1 MFRKSIS
8 SVLMASVALAV
19 ILAVAA
25 IVTYVSRSTY
35 SLSLELNEQAMQQM
49 AQTTQKALHMYMD
62 NAQNSVRTM
71 ASRSSVVAA
80 LGGDLSKVDA
90 DLKTCLR
97 NDKNLWGVVLF
108 DTTGMATVGLSASG
122 DDLAGKSLSD
132 RDYAKAIL
140 GGKDIFL
147 PQTLMKV
154 QSASSSALSFVVAAA
169 VRGADGR
176 LLGGVALYPLWDN
189 FTKAF
194 IDPVRFGQRGYPFM
208 LDGQGRTI
216 AHPTNKAE
224 ILAPADE
231 INLKALQVK
240 NGELSYEWKGE
251 KKVIQVT
258 TDPETGWVTCMSAY
272 VSELAET
279 ATAQRNMLIGIG
291 AAAVLLLVG
300 VIALI
305 IRRLVVRP
313 ITAIEAFTA
322 AIAKGDFTAALATD
336 FRFEFHHLAENIRV
350 MVAELKNKLG
360 FAQGVLKGFVMPCA
374 VFDRDDKVTFTN
386 EHMVR
391 AIDKSGDPT
400 SYHGQTSGQFIYDET
415 GRDTAATRSMRERRM
430 LQAEVPY
437 TSHTGNKKVFDVTAT
452 PIHDL
457 DDNVIGT
464 LAVWF
469 ELTEIR
475 EQEKKIAAQ
484 NEKIAKAAE
493 AADTVS
499 DQVASASEELS
510 AQIEQSSRGSEEQR
524 SRTGEAATAM
534 EEMNATVMEVAKSA
548 STAAELA
555 DKAKSQAQD
564 GEQLVRDVVATITR
578 INEQSEVLRTDMT
591 ELGKQAEG
599 IGQIMN
605 VIADI
610 ADQTNLLALNAAIEA
625 ARAGEAGRGFAVVA
639 DEVRKLAEKTMTA
652 TNEVGAY
659 IKAVQDSARKN
670 IQNTE
675 ATAQAIHESTSTAE
689 KSGAALREIVNM
701 VEKTADQVRGIAT
714 ASEEQSAASEQISR
728 STEEINRIAAE
739 TAEAM
744 TQSAQA
750 VSDLSRL
757 AQDLKSIITDMQQ

>member
-19 ILAVAA
+19 ILAVGA

-35 SLSLELNEQAMQQM
+35 GLTVELNEQAMRQMEQSTQQALSVFM
-49 AQTTQKALHMYMD
+49 HDSQVIVETLAVQAAIADAFQGDPSRARDRLREYLQADPDYWAVFLFDAQGRILAGWNAGGEDLSGQSRAGADYVKA
-62 NAQNSVRTM
+62 A
-71 ASRSSVVAA
+71 VAGRDRFVSQEISKIKHG
-80 LGGDLSKVDA
+80 GGDVLVFTVARTVKDA
-90 DLKTCLR
+90 
-97 NDKNLWGVVLF
+97 
-108 DTTGMATVGLSASG
+108 
-122 DDLAGKSLSD
+122 
-132 RDYAKAIL
+132 
-140 GGKDIFL
+140 GGR
-147 PQTLMKV
+147 V
-154 QSASSSALSFVVAAA
+154 
-169 VRGADGR
+169 
-176 LLGGVALYPLWDN
+176 LGGVAAFPKWDV

-194 IDPVRFGQRGYPFM
+194 IDPVRFGERGYPFM
-208 LDGQGRTI
+208 LDAQGRTI
-216 AHPTNKAE
+216 AHATSKAE
-224 ILAPADE
+224 ILAPPDE
-231 INLKALQVK
+231 INLKALHLK
-240 NGELSYEWKGE
+240 NGVMHYDWKGE
-251 KKVIQVT
+251 EKILMVV
-258 TDPETGWVTCMSAY
+258 TDPETGWVLCMSAY
-272 VSELAET
+272 VSELAAT
-279 ATAQRNMLIGIG
+279 AAAQRNMLIGIG

-313 ITAIEAFTA
+313 INAIEAFTA
-322 AIAKGDFTAALATD
+322 AIAKGDFTAVLPTG
-336 FRFEFHHLAENIRV
+336 FRFEFDHLAGNIRT

-374 VFDRDDKVTFTN
+374 VFDTDDKVTFTN

-391 AIDKSGDPT
+391 AIDKTGDPKG
-400 SYHGQTSGQFIYDET
+400 YHGQTSGRFIYDDD

-430 LQAEVPY
+430 LQDEVPY
-437 TSHTGNKKVFDVTAT
+437 TSHTGNKKIFDVTAT

-475 EQEKKIAAQ
+475 EQQKKIAAQ

-548 STAAELA
+548 SAAAELA
-555 DKAKSQAQD
+555 DKTKAKAQE
-564 GEQLVRDVVATITR
+564 GERLVDDVVATITR
-578 INEQSEVLRTDMT
+578 INEQSEVLKADMT

>member
-1 MFRKSIS
+1 
-8 SVLMASVALAV
+8 
-19 ILAVAA
+19 
-25 IVTYVSRSTY
+25 
-35 SLSLELNEQAMQQM
+35 
-49 AQTTQKALHMYMD
+49 
-62 NAQNSVRTM
+62 
-71 ASRSSVVAA
+71 
-80 LGGDLSKVDA
+80 
-90 DLKTCLR
+90 
-97 NDKNLWGVVLF
+97 
-108 DTTGMATVGLSASG
+108 
-122 DDLAGKSLSD
+122 
-132 RDYAKAIL
+132 
-140 GGKDIFL
+140 
-147 PQTLMKV
+147 
-154 QSASSSALSFVVAAA
+154 
-169 VRGADGR
+169 
-176 LLGGVALYPLWDN
+176 
-189 FTKAF
+189 
-194 IDPVRFGQRGYPFM
+194 
-208 LDGQGRTI
+208 
-216 AHPTNKAE
+216 
-224 ILAPADE
+224 
-231 INLKALQVK
+231 
-240 NGELSYEWKGE
+240 
-251 KKVIQVT
+251 
-258 TDPETGWVTCMSAY
+258 
-272 VSELAET
+272 
-279 ATAQRNMLIGIG
+279 
-291 AAAVLLLVG
+291 
-300 VIALI
+300 
-305 IRRLVVRP
+305 
-313 ITAIEAFTA
+313 
-322 AIAKGDFTAALATD
+322 
-336 FRFEFHHLAENIRV
+336 
-350 MVAELKNKLG
+350 
-360 FAQGVLKGFVMPCA
+360 MPCA
-374 VFDRDDKVTFTN
+374 VFDTDDKVTFTN

-391 AIDKSGDPT
+391 AIDKTGDPKG
-400 SYHGQTSGQFIYDET
+400 YHGQTSGQFIYDET

-437 TSHTGNKKVFDVTAT
+437 TSHTGNKKIFDVTAT

-475 EQEKKIAAQ
+475 EQQKKIAAQ